1 MSDDWKCPECHLDYG
16 TLLIPNAITT
26 VRSLPRRFGELLAP
40 QPDEDTD
47 KIIRT
52 RPAEGVWSA
61 LEYAAHVA
69 DLLPVFAETIER
81 MNLHSNP
88 DVASLWTDDPD
99 QLAITNDYNGQD
111 PSAVITRLKAGAEA
125 LAAASEKVEPNDW
138 SRTAE
143 FPWGE
148 RDMLVMLKNA
158 AHEGVHHLHDVEAG
172 LKKVRAAS

>member
-1 MSDDWKCPECHLDYG
+1 MADWKCPECHLDYG

-26 VRSLPRRFGELLAP
+26 VRSMPRRFGEALAP

-47 KIIRT
+47 AIIRT
-52 RPAEGVWSA
+52 RPSEGVWAA

-69 DLLPVFAETIER
+69 DLFPLFAETIER
-81 MNLHSNP
+81 INLHSKP

-99 QLAITNDYNGQD
+99 KLAIDRDYNSQA
-111 PSAVITRLKAGAEA
+111 PTAVIARMKEGAEA
-125 LAAASEKVEPNDW
+125 VAAACEKVEPDSW
-138 SRTAE
+138 SRTGE

-148 RDMLVMLKNA
+148 RDMAVMLKFV
-158 AHEGVHHLHDVEAG
+158 AHEGVHHLHDVEVG